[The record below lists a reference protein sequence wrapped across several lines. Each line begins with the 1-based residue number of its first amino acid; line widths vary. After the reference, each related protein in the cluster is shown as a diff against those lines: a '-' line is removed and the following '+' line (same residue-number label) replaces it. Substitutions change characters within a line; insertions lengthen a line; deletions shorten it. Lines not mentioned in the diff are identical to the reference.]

1 MLLKLFLTFMKIGV
15 FTFGSGYAMLA
26 LAQKEIV
33 EINHWL
39 TPRQFA
45 DAVSLSEITPGPI
58 MVNLATFVGTELR
71 GIPGAV
77 AATLGLIIP
86 PMAALIIVTQLY
98 IDLRDNTIVQKF
110 FKGIRPAVIGLIA
123 TVIIKLG
130 KTALVDYKSVLIAL
144 LVIAGVFIGIHPII
158 TVVAA
163 AILGLVVF

>member
-33 EINHWL
+33 EINRWL

-58 MVNLATFVGTELR
+58 MVNLATFVGTRLR
-71 GIPGAV
+71 GVPGAV
-77 AATLGLIIP
+77 VATLGLIIP
-86 PMAALIIVTQLY
+86 PMAALIIVTKLY
-98 IDLRDNTIVQKF
+98 IDLRDNTIVQKL

-130 KTALVDYKSVLIAL
+130 KTALVDYKSVIIAL
-144 LVIAGVFIGIHPII
+144 LVIAGVFIGIHPFI

-163 AILGLVVF
+163 AVLGLVVF